1 MKNIKFK
8 ELVTDNVF
16 DFCAVLS
23 AIGSEEII
31 GLFDKEQI
39 EKIQEKSIELK
50 DIGVVMATQICGV
63 LIRNLAKARNEIY
76 SFLAGCTEHE
86 DGAKVTVDEL
96 KEMKFTEFIK
106 IVRAFFGAA
115 EIIAFA
121 NDVADAMGVSVD
133 QEEQEQPAA
142 EVPTV

>member
-50 DIGVVMATQICGV
+50 DIGVVMAKKQRYTIPHLCFFFYLYNRYMSCQV
-63 LIRNLAKARNEIY
+63 Y
-76 SFLAGCTEHE
+76 VS
-86 DGAKVTVDEL
+86 
-96 KEMKFTEFIK
+96 MIK
-106 IVRAFFGAA
+106 YK
-115 EIIAFA
+115 
-121 NDVADAMGVSVD
+121 
-133 QEEQEQPAA
+133 
-142 EVPTV
+142 

>member
-50 DIGVVMATQICGV
+50 DIGVVMATKICGV

-76 SFLAGCTEHE
+76 SFFAGCTEHD
-86 DGAKVTVDEL
+86 DGTKVTVDEL
-96 KEMKFTEFIK
+96 KEMK
-106 IVRAFFGAA
+106 
-115 EIIAFA
+115 
-121 NDVADAMGVSVD
+121 
-133 QEEQEQPAA
+133 
-142 EVPTV
+142 

>member
-1 MKNIKFK
+1 MKNIRFK

-39 EKIQEKSIELK
+39 EKKSIDLK
-50 DIGVVMATQICGV
+50 DIGVVMATKICGV

-76 SFLAGCTEHE
+76 SFFAGCTEHE
-86 DGAKVTVDEL
+86 DSTKVTVDEL

-115 EIIAFA
+115 EIITFA

-133 QEEQEQPAA
+133 QEQTAA
-142 EVPTV
+142 EIPTV

>member
-1 MKNIKFK
+1 M
-8 ELVTDNVF
+8 
-16 DFCAVLS
+16 S

-39 EKIQEKSIELK
+39 EKIQEKSI
-50 DIGVVMATQICGV
+50 
-63 LIRNLAKARNEIY
+63 
-76 SFLAGCTEHE
+76 
-86 DGAKVTVDEL
+86 EL

-133 QEEQEQPAA
+133 QEQTAA
-142 EVPTV
+142 EIPTV

>member
-1 MKNIKFK
+1 MENIRFK

-23 AIGSEEII
+23 AIGSDEII

-39 EKIQEKSIELK
+39 EKIQEKSIDLK
-50 DIGVVMATQICGV
+50 DIGVVMATKICGV

-76 SFLAGCTEHE
+76 SFFAGCTEHD
-86 DGAKVTVDEL
+86 DGTKVTVDEL

-106 IVRAFFGAA
+106 FVRAFFGAT

-121 NDVADAMGVSVD
+121 NDVADAMGVSVE
-133 QEEQEQPAA
+133 QEEQEQTAA
-142 EVPTV
+142 EIPTV